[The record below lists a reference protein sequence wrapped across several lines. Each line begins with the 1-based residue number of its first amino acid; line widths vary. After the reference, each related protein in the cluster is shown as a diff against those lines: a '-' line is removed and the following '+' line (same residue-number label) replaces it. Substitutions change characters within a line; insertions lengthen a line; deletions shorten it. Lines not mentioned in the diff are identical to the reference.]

1 MKVDTILG
9 IIHYAGFKIFIA
21 GIFGLLI
28 KKLILF
34 TSIFRQTR
42 WVRLAPCTRIVS
54 EAIQY
59 TNDILKKRRSNDSPA
74 TKSDTIVIRS
84 IQGCSMALLLFT
96 LEAIMA
102 FRNWWIRY
110 FMRFSTMYSRRL
122 TGITSTMISTL
133 PGRVTGTIRLRLKA
147 EHLPPCTAM
156 HASDTWS

>member
-34 TSIFRQTR
+34 TSIFWQTR

-84 IQGCSMALLLFT
+84 IQGCTMALLLFT
-96 LEAIMA
+96 LKAIA
-102 FRNWWIRY
+102 VFQNWWIRY
-110 FMRFSTMYSRRL
+110 IMRFSTMSSRRQ

-133 PGRVTGTIRLRLKA
+133 PGRVTGIIRLRPSA
-147 EHLPPCTAM
+147 GHVQPDIVICT
-156 HASDTWS
+156 SDT